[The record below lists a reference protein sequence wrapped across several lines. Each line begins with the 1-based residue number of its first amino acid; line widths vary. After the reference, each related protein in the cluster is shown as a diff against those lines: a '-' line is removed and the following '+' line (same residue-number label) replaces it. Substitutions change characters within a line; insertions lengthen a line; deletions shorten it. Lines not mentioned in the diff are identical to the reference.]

1 MVESEGKVL
10 DETDNLG
17 KFNLEDVDELGSSPA
32 TQEELLEWEQK
43 IKILAF
49 KEKGRFRV
57 AIKNTPAYRYMEKN
71 KVAAFFDG
79 HEIPPIIWYKEG
91 SSNYVIAHEYYHL
104 EEYTKIGREAFIK
117 GDLGSLV
124 EYHKNTILREKY
136 VAERLLENA
145 EKLKLTANEMLH
157 IKWYYQKKII
167 QSAINDGVE
176 MIPEFITKFKKY
188 GL

>member
-1 MVESEGKVL
+1 MESEGKVL

-57 AIKNTPAYRYMEKN
+57 ALKNTQAYRYMQKN
-71 KVAAFFDG
+71 KVTAFFDG
-79 HEIPPIIWYKEG
+79 KEIPPIIWYSEG

-104 EEYTKIGREAFIK
+104 EEYCKIGREAFIK
-117 GDLGSLV
+117 GDLGSKI
-124 EYHKNTILREKY
+124 EGSINNILRERY

-145 EKLKLTANEMLH
+145 EKLKLSENELKH
-157 IKWYYQKKII
+157 IKQYY
-167 QSAINDGVE
+167 NDILIDEHKETGVE
-176 MIPEFITKFKKY
+176 IISEYLINFEKY